1 MNSSTITLRPAQTN
15 DAERLIDIHYTSV
28 QHISEAFYPR
38 EILNAWSPT
47 PSLQRHQWMRDTI
60 ESSERIVWV
69 AQHDSDDGEIS
80 AFAIA
85 SATDGFIHALYVD
98 PKFSGLGIGKQL
110 LQKIEQLLLHSG
122 LHTAQLKAS
131 KNAAAFYQAAGYE
144 PLTDEMQ
151 QLSDGSTMACILMK
165 KTLH

>member
-1 MNSSTITLRPAQTN
+1 MNPPTITLRPAQTH
-15 DAERLIDIHYTSV
+15 DAERLIDIHYASV

-38 EILNAWSPT
+38 ETLNAWSPT

-60 ESSERIVWV
+60 ESPERIVWV
-69 AQHDSDDGEIS
+69 AQHNDNEIS

-144 PLTDEMQ
+144 PLTDETQ

-165 KTLH
+165 KTLR